1 VGAGEPSFSGRRL
14 WFHEPATDR
23 PGSGGG
29 VANGLIISRPKNMKL
44 WESIQTIVKN
54 TKSKFYGDSAFEVT
68 GPLLFKKAF
77 NADELENTKMFTLGE
92 CETPKR
98 NCLFYDN
105 KPALVMYTDY
115 RDEQKKIGNNDKATN
130 YFELWKNKNVYS

>member
-1 VGAGEPSFSGRRL
+1 
-14 WFHEPATDR
+14 
-23 PGSGGG
+23 
-29 VANGLIISRPKNMKL
+29 
-44 WESIQTIVKN
+44 
-54 TKSKFYGDSAFEVT
+54 
-68 GPLLFKKAF
+68 
-77 NADELENTKMFTLGE
+77 MFTLGE

-98 NCLFYDN
+98 NCLFYGN